1 MATLT
6 ATNSAERDATGQ
18 QADIEFYFDP
28 VCPFAWMTSKW
39 VRTVAAQREYRVGW
53 RFISL
58 RMLNAHLD
66 YGTQFPPEYEAGHTA
81 GLRLLR
87 VAARARAE
95 HGPGVVGPL
104 YEAISG
110 EVFDSPA
117 AATLTAAQR
126 GSRDFVAPLLARLGL
141 RAQLADALEDTSWD
155 TEIRAETEHALSLTG
170 KDVGTPIIHFQ
181 PPHGTAFFGPVISR
195 LPSDSDAVQ
204 LWDHIVGLASFPGFA
219 ELKRSL
225 RERPQ
230 LRSFG
235 FDPNE
240 HDTAAGIEEDWHS
253 GSRRQKK

>member
-1 MATLT
+1 MSVPT
-6 ATNSAERDATGQ
+6 ATDSPDREATVQ
-18 QADIEFYFDP
+18 RADIEFYFDP

-39 VRTVAAQREYRVGW
+39 VRTVAAQRDYRIEW

-66 YGTQFPPEYEAGHTA
+66 YDTQFPPDYETGHTA

-95 HGPGVVGPL
+95 HGRAVVGPL
-104 YEAISG
+104 YEAISS
-110 EVFDSPA
+110 EVFDSPGA
-117 AATLTAAQR
+117 AELTADQR
-126 GSRDFVAPLLARLGL
+126 GSRAFVEPLLAKLGL
-141 RAQLADALEDTSWD
+141 RAELAGALEDTGWD
-155 TEIRAETEHALSLTG
+155 AEIRAETDHALSLTG

-181 PPHGTAFFGPVISR
+181 PPDGTAFFGPVISR
-195 LPSDSDAVQ
+195 LPSDSDAVR
-204 LWDHIVGLASFPGFA
+204 LWDHVVGLAGFPGFA

-235 FDPNE
+235 LDPDE
-240 HDTAAGIEEDWHS
+240 QDATAGIEEDWHG
-253 GSRRQKK
+253 GSRRQKR